1 MGICSGLAVVSLSL
15 VYFSFGVIGGIVP
28 CLIWGMLGGDEGVS
42 DPFWKPYL
50 KLIHHWQIGIIIMVI
65 GAFTNILILGW
76 GVGTAID
83 DLLFHSF
90 SNYFA
95 RKIEDD

>member
-1 MGICSGLAVVSLSL
+1 MLAVITNDFAL
-15 VYFSFGVIGGIVP
+15 FAFGVIGGIIP
-28 CLIWGMLGGDEGVS
+28 CLIWGMLGGDEGIS
-42 DPFWKPYL
+42 NPIWKPYL
-50 KLIHHWQIGIIIMVI
+50 KIIHHWQIGIIIMVV
-65 GAFTNILILGW
+65 GAFTNTLILGW

-90 SNYFA
+90 ENYFA